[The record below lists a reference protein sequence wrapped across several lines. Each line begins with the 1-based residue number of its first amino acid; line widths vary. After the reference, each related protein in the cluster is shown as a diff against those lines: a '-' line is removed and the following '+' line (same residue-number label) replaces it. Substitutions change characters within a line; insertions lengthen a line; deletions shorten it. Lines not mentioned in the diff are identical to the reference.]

1 MTHTEGVGAD
11 SGFTLI
17 EALVVLTIAAVA
29 FSLAP
34 LAINLGRTSLS
45 VAAELEQRASA
56 QRALAALSDR
66 IASAQPIFRTPASGL
81 AELTF
86 TGYPDRLRF
95 VAEFADGPA
104 GGGLYTVDLSL
115 NPSTSNLVISLT
127 PYGAGLDDTYTPH
140 ITQLLPTQ
148 MLSLRYFGQKSRT
161 GRSEWQSE
169 WTQAARLPDLVE
181 LSISAANDPKSGHST
196 ARHGTARTSQWIA
209 LRMAR

>member
-1 MTHTEGVGAD
+1 MTNLKGTGAE

-29 FSLAP
+29 FALAP

-45 VAAELEQRASA
+45 VAADLEQRASA
-56 QRALAALSDR
+56 QRALASVRDR
-66 IASAQPIFRTPASGL
+66 LASAQPIFNTPPSGL

-86 TGYPDRLRF
+86 SGYPDRLRF

-104 GGGLYTVDLSL
+104 GGGLYTVDLGL
-115 NPSTSNLVISLT
+115 NPSASQLVISLT
-127 PYGAGLDDTYTPH
+127 PYAGGSADAYTPH
-140 ITQLLPTQ
+140 VIDLLPTQ
-148 MLSLRYFGQKSRT
+148 MLSLRYFGQKSQT

-169 WTQAARLPDLVE
+169 WTKAARLPDLVE
-181 LSISAANDPKSGHST
+181 LSISTANHPKSGQST
-196 ARHGTARTSQWIA
+196 ASLGPVRQSHLIA

>member
-1 MTHTEGVGAD
+1 MTNLKGTGAE

-29 FSLAP
+29 FALAP

-45 VAAELEQRASA
+45 VAADLEQRASA

-66 IASAQPIFRTPASGL
+66 IASAQPIFNTPASGL

-86 TGYPDRLRF
+86 AGYPDRLRF

-104 GGGLYTVDLSL
+104 GGGLYTVDLGL
-115 NPSTSNLVISLT
+115 NPSTSKLVISLT
-127 PYGAGLDDTYTPH
+127 PYGAGTDDTYTPH
-140 ITQLLPTQ
+140 TIELLSTQV
-148 MLSLRYFGQKSRT
+148 LSLRYFGQNPQT

-169 WTQAARLPDLVE
+169 WTNAARLPDLVE
-181 LSISAANDPKSGHST
+181 LSISTAGDAKSGHST
-196 ARHGTARTSQWIA
+196 PSHGPARQSQSIA